1 MATRPFPDDVV
12 SVDGA
17 SAADG
22 PANHH
27 HLTVL
32 AADLADVIGSAGGW
46 LFDRARAGW
55 DVDVWI
61 ADCADERPLTILGAN
76 AVDDTREAV
85 LRDVPRNGALAVSA
99 ALLRDDPRVRAGVFE
114 LARRGV
120 EVTAWGDDRSGDF
133 GDRIDTIEHQL
144 SVAAR
149 AFKAHAL
156 TAAGLTHSVG
166 ATETLVGLGV
176 DSFRPLNPV

>member
-1 MATRPFPDDVV
+1 M

-17 SAADG
+17 PAADG
-22 PANHH
+22 PANQH

-32 AADLADVIGSAGGW
+32 AADLADLIGPAGGW

-55 DVDVWI
+55 DVDVWVEH
-61 ADCADERPLTILGAN
+61 CPDERPLTILGVN
-76 AVDDTREAV
+76 AVGETPQAV
-85 LRDVPRNGALAVSA
+85 LRDVPRSGALAVSGR
-99 ALLRDDPRVRAGVFE
+99 LLRDDPRVRAGVFA
-114 LARRGV
+114 LARRGT
-120 EVTAWGDDRSGDF
+120 EVMTWSGDWPGEL
-133 GDRIDTIEHQL
+133 GDRTDMIEHRL

-156 TAAGLTHSVG
+156 VAAGLTHCVG
-166 ATETLVGLGV
+166 ASETLFDLGI

>member
-1 MATRPFPDDVV
+1 MATRPFPDDVA

-22 PANHH
+22 PANRH

-32 AADLADVIGSAGGW
+32 AADLADVIGPAGGW
-46 LFDRARAGW
+46 LFDRAQAGW
-55 DVDVWI
+55 DVDVWVEH
-61 ADCADERPLTILGAN
+61 CPDERPLTILGA
-76 AVDDTREAV
+76 AALDETSEAV
-85 LRDVPRNGALAVSA
+85 LRDVPRNGVLAVSA
-99 ALLRDDPRVRAGVFE
+99 ALLRDDPQVRARVLG
-114 LARRGV
+114 LAKRGV
-120 EVTAWGDDRSGDF
+120 EVMAWGEDRPGD
-133 GDRIDTIEHQL
+133 GDRIDTIEHRL

-156 TAAGLTHSVG
+156 AAAGLTRGVD
-166 ATETLVGLGV
+166 ATERLFDLGV

>member
-27 HLTVL
+27 RLTVL
-32 AADLADVIGSAGGW
+32 ATDLADVIGAAGGW

-55 DVDVWI
+55 DVDVWV
-61 ADCADERPLTILGAN
+61 AHCADERPLTILGAN
-76 AVDDTREAV
+76 TVGDTSEAV
-85 LRDVPRNGALAVSA
+85 LRAVPRNGVLAVSA
-99 ALLRDDPRVRAGVFE
+99 ALLRDDPGVRARVFE
-114 LARRGV
+114 LAKRGA
-120 EVTAWGDDRSGDF
+120 EVMAWGDDRPGALGDPVHMV
-133 GDRIDTIEHQL
+133 EHQL

-149 AFKAHAL
+149 AFKTHAVA
-156 TAAGLTHSVG
+156 AAGLTHSVG
-166 ATETLVGLGV
+166 ATETLFDLGI

>member
-1 MATRPFPDDVV
+1 M

-17 SAADG
+17 PAADG

-32 AADLADVIGSAGGW
+32 AADLADVIGPAGGW

-55 DVDVWI
+55 DVNVWI

-76 AVDDTREAV
+76 TVDDTPEAIV
-85 LRDVPRNGALAVSA
+85 RDVPRNGALAVSA
-99 ALLRDDPRVRAGVFE
+99 VLLRDDPRVRAGVFE

-120 EVTAWGDDRSGDF
+120 EVIAWGDESPGEF
-133 GDRIDTIEHQL
+133 GDRIDTIEHPL
-144 SVAAR
+144 SIAAR
-149 AFKAHAL
+149 AFKARAL
-156 TAAGLTHSVG
+156 AAAGLTHTVG
-166 ATETLVGLGV
+166 ATETLVDLGPESV
-176 DSFRPLNPV
+176 RPLNPV